1 MVLIPALRRQRQAEL
16 CEFEGRLVYRD
27 SQGYTQEL
35 CFEKKKR
42 KRRREEGREGG
53 RLVFFFLLFHTCFPG
68 GGFMIASDLCL
79 PLRITEPIIVCCYFY
94 LSTSSKF

>member
-35 CFEKKKR
+35 CFEKKKEEEKGGR
-42 KRRREEGREGG
+42 KGGREVG
-53 RLVFFFLLFHTCFPG
+53 FFFFIIPHLLSWRWFHDSF
-68 GGFMIASDLCL
+68 
-79 PLRITEPIIVCCYFY
+79 
-94 LSTSSKF
+94 